1 MSERYLLVNNL
12 DGQNRR
18 WLQQNI
24 GEKPSDV
31 IILDWNEHQDEWQT
45 KNMSLVISS
54 FPAFVEKD
62 NNLQFMVS
70 NIIDWSDAINQ
81 INWQKDSMT
90 YKDDEAT
97 MSVIQNKK
105 RSRQFVQYCMQF
117 FQEQNEEHKLFILE
131 SIGLSALSTNEIVFQ
146 KMIEYGQ
153 GCEISSAR
161 LTSAVL
167 I

>member
-24 GEKPSDV
+24 GDKPSDV
-31 IILDWNEHQDEWQT
+31 TILDWTEHQDEWRK
-45 KNMSLVISS
+45 KNMTMVISS
-54 FPAFVEKD
+54 FPTFVEKD
-62 NNLQFMVS
+62 NDLQFMVS
-70 NIIDWSDAINQ
+70 NILDWSDAINQ

-90 YKDDEAT
+90 YKDDEAKI
-97 MSVIQNKK
+97 SVIQDKK
-105 RSRQFVQYCMQF
+105 RSRQFIQYCMQF

-131 SIGLSALSTNEIVFQ
+131 SLGLSALSTNEIVFQ

>member
-24 GEKPSDV
+24 GDKPSDV
-31 IILDWNEHQDEWQT
+31 TILDWTEHQDEWRK
-45 KNMSLVISS
+45 KNMTMVISS
-54 FPAFVEKD
+54 FPTFVEKD
-62 NNLQFMVS
+62 NDLQFMVS

-90 YKDDEAT
+90 YKDDEAKI
-97 MSVIQNKK
+97 SVIQDKK
-105 RSRQFVQYCMQF
+105 RSRQFIQYCMQF

-131 SIGLSALSTNEIVFQ
+131 SLGLSALSTNEIVFQ